1 MNEVSVGS
9 IKLPQG
15 RSARI
20 GARLARE
27 AMFKLFAKFEVG
39 SLTIHEGPKSYHFGN
54 ADELTGPHGEAHIHS
69 PSVYSQMMTGGTLGA
84 GEAYIQ
90 GHWTSPDLVDVTRV
104 FSANMG
110 VMQRMEDQQSWMAKA
125 ALSIAHRLNRN
136 TQKGSKD
143 NIAAHYDL
151 GNELFELFLDS
162 TMMYS
167 SALFGDKTLSL
178 EEASEAKLEE
188 ICGRL
193 ELKASDHLLEIGT
206 GWGGMAVY
214 AAKHYGCHVTTT
226 TISQEQYE
234 YACARVKREGLE
246 DKVTLLCEDYRNLT
260 GVYDKLVSIEMIE
273 AVGHQFYKNYFETCS
288 SLLNDSGK
296 MVIQAITMADQRY
309 EAARDSVDY
318 IKRYVFPGGCLP
330 SVAVIADHIATDTD
344 MQIVQLRD
352 ITQDY
357 AITLSH
363 WRDRFFARLDE
374 VQGMGFD
381 QQFIKMWE
389 FYLCY
394 CEGGFRERIISTVQL
409 VFAKPGYRF

>member
-1 MNEVSVGS
+1 MNEVSVSS

-15 RSARI
+15 RSARM

-39 SLTIHEGPKSYHFGN
+39 SLTVHEGPKSYHFGN
-54 ADELTGPHGEAHIHS
+54 SDDLNGPHGEAHIHS
-69 PSVYSQMMTGGTLGA
+69 PSLYSQMMAGGTLGA

-90 GHWTSPDLVDVTRV
+90 GHWTSPDLVEVTRV
-104 FSANMG
+104 FCANMG

-151 GNELFELFLDS
+151 GNDFFKLFLDP

-167 SALFGDKTLSL
+167 SALFSDKAMSL

-188 ICGRL
+188 MCQRL
-193 ELKASDHLLEIGT
+193 ELKESDHLLEIGT
-206 GWGGMAVY
+206 GWGGMAVH

-226 TISQEQYE
+226 TISQEQYD

-246 DKVTLLCEDYRNLT
+246 DKITLLCEDYRNLT

-288 SLLNDSGK
+288 SLLNDNGK

-330 SVAVIADHIATDTD
+330 SVAVIADHIAADTD
-344 MQIVQLRD
+344 MQIVHLRD

-409 VFAKPGYRF
+409 GFAKPGYRF